1 MVRNIAEQVTQAI
14 PVAIAAGLFVLTYTA
29 VNQLNIDMPPD
40 VSGLVWA

>member
-1 MVRNIAEQVTQAI
+1 MVRNTKTQIAAVV

-29 VNQLNIDMPPD
+29 VNQLNIDIPPD